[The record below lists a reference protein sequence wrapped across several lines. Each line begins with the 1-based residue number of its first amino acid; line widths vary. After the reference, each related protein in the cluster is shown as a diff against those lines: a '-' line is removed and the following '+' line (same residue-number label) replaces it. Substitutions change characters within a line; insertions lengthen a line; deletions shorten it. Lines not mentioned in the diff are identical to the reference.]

1 MPSSA
6 FGKPNRMYDAVLP
19 LRLLLLKLWDKKV
32 YRLVRLL
39 MLLLF
44 LLVLL
49 LLLTLLL
56 LPQVCLLMDH
66 KDDQSPGQQRRQTQ
80 IAELIRNTWGFS
92 KDFSVNEVRSHIGN
106 ISCHIPYIEMI
117 QLHVTDC
124 VTVVNI

>member
-39 MLLLF
+39 LLLLLLQVLLLLF
-44 LLVLL
+44 LLTFLFLL
-49 LLLTLLL
+49 
-56 LPQVCLLMDH
+56 QVCLLMDH
-66 KDDQSPGQQRRQTQ
+66 KEDQSPGQQRKQTQ

-92 KDFSVNEVRSHIGN
+92 KDFSVNEVRTSSHI
-106 ISCHIPYIEMI
+106 ILLYHDQICPR
-117 QLHVTDC
+117 C
-124 VTVVNI
+124 VMFSAF